1 MKAYCVTSEKLMGF
15 SIYSWVSTD
24 VAVVFNS
31 SDRCLYE
38 IVTSPALQNIK
49 TLKISQPLPST
60 ALCIQALIPGCG
72 AAPSAASNSPTSQP
86 NQKSPFQLSRASGQ
100 ASDFGQTII
109 CVGCADGS
117 VTFYYADV
125 V

>member
-31 SDRCLYE
+31 NDRCLYE

-49 TLKISQPLPST
+49 TLKISQPLAST
-60 ALCIQALIPGCG
+60 ALCI
-72 AAPSAASNSPTSQP
+72 
-86 NQKSPFQLSRASGQ
+86 
-100 ASDFGQTII
+100 
-109 CVGCADGS
+109 
-117 VTFYYADV
+117 
-125 V
+125 